1 MKIEVLENYG
11 GQRTQERRVLPGVY
25 DVDDPALFGVG
36 EYLLEV
42 GKAVVIEADAPAASD
57 EPENSE
63 SQSLP
68 ETEAKAETPKP
79 KRK

>member
-25 DVDDPALFGVG
+25 NVDDPALFGVG

-42 GKAVVIEADAPAASD
+42 GKAIVIEADTPA
-57 EPENSE
+57 
-63 SQSLP
+63 LP
-68 ETEAKAETPKP
+68 ESTDTDTDAVGADKTPEQSPKP